1 MLVLGKI
8 AGGGEVAMGMA
19 VRRLM
24 GEFVPVALESNDGIF
39 SDPRFIRLA
48 RSSSQVATQI
58 TAARPPNVP
67 PITARTG
74 TFLLCCGWV

>member
-1 MLVLGKI
+1 MLGKV
-8 AGGGEVAMGMA
+8 AGGGEVMA

-24 GEFVPVALESNDGIF
+24 GKFVPVALEGIS
-39 SDPRFIRLA
+39 SDPRLTRLA

-67 PITARTG
+67 PTTAPTG